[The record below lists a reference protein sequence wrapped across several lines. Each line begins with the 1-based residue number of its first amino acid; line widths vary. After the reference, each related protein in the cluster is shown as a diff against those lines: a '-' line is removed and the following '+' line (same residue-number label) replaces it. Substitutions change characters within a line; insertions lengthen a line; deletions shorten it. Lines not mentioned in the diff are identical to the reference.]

1 MSRVHPGR
9 LAATVFDLLLPP
21 VCAACGVTVEAG
33 RTPVCGACEAR
44 LPRIPRPRCPRCGF
58 TRLPDLA
65 SPDRCGECEPWPEQ
79 LRRTESAFLHEP
91 PAESLVHGL
100 KYRGWTS
107 LAPWMGELMAP
118 AVRRLV
124 DGPAL
129 LVPVPLAPAR
139 LRERGYNQ
147 AELLAEAL
155 ARELGWP
162 CRAALIRRRQG
173 RRQVRSGRAD
183 RALNVQGAF
192 RIDPSFLAAAG
203 ANDGL
208 EELPLVLVDD
218 VITTGATACACAAAL
233 EAAGLGCVGAVSFA
247 RTPPRVPGV

>member
-1 MSRVHPGR
+1 
-9 LAATVFDLLLPP
+9 
-21 VCAACGVTVEAG
+21 
-33 RTPVCGACEAR
+33 
-44 LPRIPRPRCPRCGF
+44 
-58 TRLPDLA
+58 
-65 SPDRCGECEPWPEQ
+65 
-79 LRRTESAFLHEP
+79 
-91 PAESLVHGL
+91 
-100 KYRGWTS
+100 
-107 LAPWMGELMAP
+107 MGELMAP
-118 AVRRLV
+118 AARCLV

-147 AELLAEAL
+147 ARLLTEAL

-162 CRAALIRRRQG
+162 YRAALNRGKQG

-183 RALNVQGAF
+183 RALNVQDAF
-192 RIDPSFLAAAG
+192 RADPSFLAEAG
-203 ANDGL
+203 AGHGL

-233 EAAGLGCVGAVSFA
+233 EAAGLGCAGAVSFA

>member
-1 MSRVHPGR
+1 MIGIHPVR

-21 VCAACGVTVEAG
+21 VCAGCGVTVEAG
-33 RTPVCGACEAR
+33 RAPVCGACEAR

-65 SPDRCGECEPWPEQ
+65 SADRCGECEPWPEQ

-107 LAPWMGELMAP
+107 LASWMGVHMAP
-118 AVRRLV
+118 AARRLA

-147 AELLAEAL
+147 AGLLAEAL
-155 ARELGWP
+155 ARELDWP
-162 CRAALIRRRQG
+162 CRAALNRGRQG
-173 RRQVRSGRAD
+173 RRQVRSGRTD
-183 RALNVQGAF
+183 RALNVQDAF
-192 RIDPSFLAAAG
+192 RVDPSFLSDVG
-203 ANDGL
+203 TEQGL
-208 EELPLVLVDD
+208 EGLPLVLVDD
-218 VITTGATACACAAAL
+218 VITTGATVCACAAAL
-233 EAAGLGCVGAVSFA
+233 EAAGLGCAGAVSFG

>member
-1 MSRVHPGR
+1 MV
-9 LAATVFDLLLPP
+9 
-21 VCAACGVTVEAG
+21 
-33 RTPVCGACEAR
+33 
-44 LPRIPRPRCPRCGF
+44 
-58 TRLPDLA
+58 
-65 SPDRCGECEPWPEQ
+65 
-79 LRRTESAFLHEP
+79 
-91 PAESLVHGL
+91 
-100 KYRGWTS
+100 
-107 LAPWMGELMAP
+107 P
-118 AVRRLV
+118 AVRRLA

-162 CRAALIRRRQG
+162 CRAALNRRRQG

-192 RIDPSFLAAAG
+192 RVEPSFLAAAG
-203 ANDGL
+203 AKNGL
-208 EELPLVLVDD
+208 EELPIVLVDD

-233 EAAGLGCVGAVSFA
+233 EAAGLGCAGAVSFA

>member
-1 MSRVHPGR
+1 MIGVHPVR

-21 VCAACGVTVEAG
+21 VCAACGVTVAAG
-33 RTPVCGACEAR
+33 RSPVCGACESR

-58 TRLPDLA
+58 TRLPDLS
-65 SPDRCGECEPWPEQ
+65 SPDRCGECETWPEQ

-107 LAPWMGELMAP
+107 LASRMGELMAP
-118 AVRRLV
+118 AARRLAP
-124 DGPAL
+124 GPAL
-129 LVPVPLAPAR
+129 LVPVPLARAR

-147 AELLAEAL
+147 AGLLAEQL

-162 CRAALIRRRQG
+162 CRTALIRRRQG

-183 RALNVQGAF
+183 RALNVQGVF
-192 RIDPSFLAAAG
+192 RVDPSFLAEAG
-203 ANDGL
+203 AKHGL
-208 EELPLVLVDD
+208 AELPLVLVDD
-218 VITTGATACACAAAL
+218 VITTGATACACAATL
-233 EAAGLGCVGAVSFA
+233 EAAGFRCAGVVSFA